1 LSRVDNVFG
10 RHLLVAVDAA
20 GYGTGTDQEHI
31 AVQSGLPAVLDAAAA
46 RANLRRDRWLTQ
58 QAGDGELAVLPR
70 DEPEPIVVDQYVR
83 YLDEALAAYNA
94 NPASRRKLRLRMA
107 IHFGTAMPADNGYAG
122 QGVVAVSRLVDS
134 AAVKDA
140 LAAAP
145 QACLAVILSRQVFD
159 DVVRQGHVSVQPT
172 DFAKVSVRVKEF
184 QDEAWVKVVGVPL
197 HASVP
202 SNKPADDKP
211 PASRAEPEDNRV
223 AFGEGGPVSGPYGTF
238 SAAGAK
244 GGFGFTGGGGD
255 FGSRFAYY
263 VRGVQQRISENWLK
277 YEVDPRITNAQ
288 RVYVIFDIARDGHPS
303 NVRVEQSS
311 GVPSLDVSA
320 SRAVQRVDSF
330 GALPSEY
337 SGNKVSVEFWFDYK
351 R

>member
-1 LSRVDNVFG
+1 MFG

-20 GYGTGTDQEHI
+20 GYGTGTDQEHL
-31 AVQSGLPAVLDAAAA
+31 AVQSGLPDVLDAAAA
-46 RANLRRDRWLTQ
+46 RAHLRRDLWLTQ

-83 YLDEALAAYNA
+83 YLDEALTAHNA

-122 QGVVAVSRLVDS
+122 QGVVAVSRLVES

-159 DVVRQGHVSVQPT
+159 DVVRQGHVLVQPT

-197 HASVP
+197 HAAVLSD
-202 SNKPADDKP
+202 KAADDNP
-211 PASRAEPEDNRV
+211 PGSRAEPEDNRV
-223 AFGEGGPVSGPYGTF
+223 YQEFYGDVHAPGGTF
-238 SAAGAK
+238 GIS
-244 GGFGFTGGGGD
+244 
-255 FGSRFAYY
+255 
-263 VRGVQQRISENWLK
+263 RGV
-277 YEVDPRITNAQ
+277 
-288 RVYVIFDIARDGHPS
+288 
-303 NVRVEQSS
+303 
-311 GVPSLDVSA
+311 
-320 SRAVQRVDSF
+320 
-330 GALPSEY
+330 
-337 SGNKVSVEFWFDYK
+337 
-351 R
+351 